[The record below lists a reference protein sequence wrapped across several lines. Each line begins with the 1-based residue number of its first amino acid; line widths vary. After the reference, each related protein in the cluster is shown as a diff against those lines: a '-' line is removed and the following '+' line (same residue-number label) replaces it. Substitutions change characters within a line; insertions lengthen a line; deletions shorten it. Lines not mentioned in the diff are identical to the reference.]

1 MDQTKKLNK
10 ALYSIN
16 EAYFLN
22 EQKKKISDAELCIMY
37 ILDDGQLHSQIKIS
51 REWFI
56 PKTTVNSIVG
66 RWVEKGYIVASP
78 IPGKRREQSIVFTDA
93 GKEFAQ
99 EYLSI
104 IYQAERLAIIF
115 ECGGTYFMKV
125 SDGFSHL
132 WSSLA
137 CLVLYAA
144 CFIVFS
150 KALQGIPLSVA
161 YASWGALGII
171 YSYKIQNLKS
181 LYLYSA
187 P

>member
-78 IPGKRREQSIVFTDA
+78 IPGKRREQNIVFTDA

-104 IYQAERLAIIF
+104 IYQAERVAMVKTI
-115 ECGGTYFMKV
+115 ERY
-125 SDGFSHL
+125 SDSFVE
-132 WSSLA
+132 A
-137 CLVLYAA
+137 MEYYAA
-144 CFIVFS
+144 CLEDAFR
-150 KALQGIPLSVA
+150 
-161 YASWGALGII
+161 GAADDER
-171 YSYKIQNLKS
+171 KDK
-181 LYLYSA
+181 
-187 P
+187 